1 LNEDSIEKNLRL
13 DHISQE
19 RWKCCDGL
27 VMSAQANIIEE
38 ATLYQ
43 QLASVELSPALILQ
57 KKERS
62 SREWE

>member
-1 LNEDSIEKNLRL
+1 
-13 DHISQE
+13 
-19 RWKCCDGL
+19 
-27 VMSAQANIIEE
+27 MSAQANIIEE